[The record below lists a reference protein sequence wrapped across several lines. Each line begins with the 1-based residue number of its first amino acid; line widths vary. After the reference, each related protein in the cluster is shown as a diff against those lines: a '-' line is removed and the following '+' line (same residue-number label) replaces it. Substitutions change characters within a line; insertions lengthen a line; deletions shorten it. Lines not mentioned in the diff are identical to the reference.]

1 MSPLLPNMGPPVEN
15 THEPINEAELQQLVE
30 ALQQEAQKQPD
41 GRLPSKVID
50 EVAARLGKKRSHAW
64 AALALDPNLVPEM
77 KYDTLFAVCVG
88 KCQLQ
93 GAIPALDKMLE
104 LRDLQVDSG
113 KPAFEVLPRHCL
125 DLCPHAPVAI
135 SRSQHGQAAHP
146 RLKPEE
152 LPELIDMLCNS

>member
-88 KCQLQ
+88 PYFGIRKNPKESMVPMGLYCRASYAEYLT
-93 GAIPALDKMLE
+93 E
-104 LRDLQVDSG
+104 
-113 KPAFEVLPRHCL
+113 
-125 DLCPHAPVAI
+125 
-135 SRSQHGQAAHP
+135 
-146 RLKPEE
+146 
-152 LPELIDMLCNS
+152 